1 MGKNGIK
8 RMISALVSLLLIF
21 TQIVSVTGCDGKK
34 KGKVKKVSADLP
46 WFTTTTT
53 EIDSKYKKDKN
64 IDWHGSEILG
74 VYKDG
79 ILLYTEGTYASGGN
93 FCFFDYYTFNGEL
106 IKSIDV
112 SKELENK
119 QIEDVI
125 FSKDGIKLRLFNQL
139 YPRDVK
145 EKWYYTAELDLENGV
160 LGELE
165 LLESIPNAVYENDD
179 TRYEKTYIIGDYS
192 VTRFEKGLSTSFEIS
207 KDGKTKLV
215 DLSTIKA
222 FSNII
227 IGDYIVVS
235 EKEILFVCWSAN
247 VKFLSLN
254 LETGEVKDKDEE
266 YDWLNMLEYSTRI
279 TSVDGKTYITDQ
291 SGVKRI
297 NLEKKEFEEAFS
309 FNSCNVN
316 RYIFGRLR
324 LLSAED
330 GRYVLTGSINHSDSL
345 DLDFYSS
352 SEDVPTIVVIEKA
365 DKNPNA
371 GKIIITAAAAG
382 DTYLSYEIC
391 EAIRI
396 FNDTNEKYLIQ
407 IDSKLRFSDFVDYGN
422 TDDDEERS
430 RNFYIGVSQLGGQLA
445 ADILSGNGPDVI
457 LNAGDFDILQ
467 SEDYLVDLYSYIN
480 GKNGINE
487 ADYFSN
493 VINAVK
499 TNDKIFYMPTGFS
512 LEGISTNRSN
522 VRDDQIGFTFDEYA
536 KFVHD
541 VCNGSDPMN
550 ASQIKVFCTLFSLMD
565 DTCIKGKEANFD
577 NKEFRDLCE
586 YVKNNVI
593 YDPDKEYDED
603 AGAKYSYYSSIGS
616 VLQIE
621 RHKASTQTLLG
632 YPSPDSRGPEI
643 SISSSIGISACAPS
657 AVADGVWEFIKFC
670 LSDDIQDMVARSG
683 YNPVS
688 ISVYES
694 TARIAFESCNKLII
708 KENNW
713 LNRSMPLVDESVIE
727 SYKKILLSGS
737 VIENT
742 DPAIIV
748 VLREEMP
755 PYFVDQKSLDEII
768 PIIKNRV
775 TTILSERAS

>member
-8 RMISALVSLLLIF
+8 SIVCVMISALLIF
-21 TQIVSVTGCDGKK
+21 TQIAAVTGCSGKN
-34 KGKVKKVSADLP
+34 KGKVKKVSEDSA

-53 EIDSKYKKDKN
+53 EIDGKYKNKN
-64 IDWHGSEILG
+64 VDSHGTEICG
-74 VYKDG
+74 IYKDG
-79 ILLYTEGTYASGGN
+79 ILLYTAGVYTNGGN
-93 FCFFDYYTFNGEL
+93 FAFFDYCTFDGEV

-112 SKELENK
+112 SKELEYK
-119 QIEDVI
+119 QVMDVI
-125 FSKDGIKLRLFNQL
+125 FSNDGIRLRLFNQL
-139 YPRDVK
+139 QPSDVR
-145 EKWYYTAELDLENGV
+145 EYRYYTAVLDLENGV

-165 LLESIPNAVYENDD
+165 FLESIPYAAADS
-179 TRYEKTYIIGDYS
+179 TPSYEKTYIIGDYS

-279 TSVDGKTYITDQ
+279 TSIDGKTYITDQ

-316 RYIFGRLR
+316 RYIFGRLK

-352 SEDVPTIVVIEKA
+352 SDDVPTIVVIEKA

-550 ASQIKVFCTLFSLMD
+550 ASQIEVFCTLFSLMD

-603 AGAKYSYYSSIGS
+603 AGAEYSNYSSIGS

-621 RHKASTQTLLG
+621 RHKASTRTLLG
-632 YPSPDSRGPEI
+632 YPSPDSRGPQI

-657 AVADGVWEFIKFC
+657 VVADGVWEFIKAC

-708 KENNW
+708 RENNW

-737 VIENT
+737 VIDNT

>member
-64 IDWHGSEILG
+64 IDWQ
-74 VYKDG
+74 
-79 ILLYTEGTYASGGN
+79 
-93 FCFFDYYTFNGEL
+93 
-106 IKSIDV
+106 
-112 SKELENK
+112 ENK

-493 VINAVK
+493 VIDAVK
-499 TNDKIFYMPTGFS
+499 TNDKFFYMPTGFC
-512 LEGISTNRSN
+512 LEGICTKKDN
-522 VRDDQIGFTFDEYA
+522 VREDQTGFTFDEYA
-536 KFVHD
+536 KLVHD
-541 VCNGSDPMN
+541 VCNGADPMN
-550 ASQIKVFCTLFSLMD
+550 ASQIDVLCTLFALMD
-565 DTCIKGKEANFD
+565 DTCINGREVNFD
-577 NKEFRDLCE
+577 NEAFRALCE
-586 YVKNNVI
+586 YVKNEVI
-593 YDPDKEYDED
+593 YDPDKEYSDDE
-603 AGAKYSYYSSIGS
+603 GAWFDYYSSIGS
-616 VLQIE
+616 TLNTQ
-621 RHKASTQTLLG
+621 RHKASKQTLLG

-643 SISSSIGISACAPS
+643 TIKTSIGISALSPS
-657 AVADGVWEFIKFC
+657 VVADGAWEFIKFC
-670 LSDDIQDMVARSG
+670 LSDDIQEMIARSG
-683 YNPVS
+683 DNPVS
-688 ISVYES
+688 ISVYDS
-694 TARIAFESCNKLII
+694 TARTAFENCNKCII
-708 KENNW
+708 KENNMF
-713 LNRSMPLVDESVIE
+713 NQHFPTVDESIIE
-727 SYKKILLSGS
+727 SYKKVLLSGS
-737 VIENT
+737 KINNL

-748 VLREEMP
+748 VLREEIP